1 MESPFA
7 PGQREV
13 RLAARLGFVKDGSVR
28 AGRLIAALI
37 GVTWVPILVL
47 TLVAGTAY
55 GGNAAVP
62 FLADFLPYGRYL
74 VALPI
79 LVLMDPFINREATL
93 AIVNLRA
100 AGMIAPAD
108 ESTLDRKIERAGH
121 LWRSVAIRLVLL
133 GITILIAVVTYEAK
147 AAMDAPDWMFDPDSS
162 DRALSTAGWW
172 NAAIGVP
179 LFRLFVLFAFW
190 KLLIW
195 SWFLFQL
202 SRMHLNYQPMHAD
215 GCAGLSILERVQ
227 FGFCGLVAA
236 LSVQFGCVI
245 ADAVSYGGHDVMSFR
260 LPAAAFVVLM
270 LLLLFTP
277 LVAFVRPLTQACIRA
292 EHVFHA
298 WFSRASEQLGTSLK
312 QTSDEAIASRL
323 SSQDISALTDASALY
338 AGALRTRKMPV
349 TKRALV
355 AVLAAAVVPMF
366 LPLLPL
372 LPLKQIAT
380 RLASIV
386 L

>member
-1 MESPFA
+1 VESPFA
-7 PGQREV
+7 PGRHEV
-13 RLAARLGFVKDGSVR
+13 RLAARLGFVKDGSIR

-37 GVTWVPILVL
+37 AITWLPILIL
-47 TLVAGTAY
+47 TIVAGTAF
-55 GGNAAVP
+55 GGDAEVP

-108 ESTLDRKIERAGH
+108 ASTLDRNIERTRQ
-121 LWRSVAIRLVLL
+121 LWRSVAVRLVLL
-133 GITILIAVVTYEAK
+133 GITILIAVVSYEAN
-147 AAMDAPDWMFDPDSS
+147 AAIDAPDWMFDPDSS
-162 DRALSTAGWW
+162 DGALSTAGWW
-172 NAAIGVP
+172 NAAIGIP

-195 SWFLFQL
+195 SKFLFQL

-215 GCAGLSILERVQ
+215 GCAGLSIFERVQ

-260 LPAAAFVVLM
+260 LPAVAFIVLM

-277 LVAFVRPLTQACIRA
+277 LAAFIRPLSQACIRA

-298 WFSRASEQLGTSLK
+298 WFNRASERVGTSLR
-312 QTSDEAIASRL
+312 QTSDEAITSGL
-323 SSQDISALTDASALY
+323 STSEISALTDASALY
-338 AGALRTRKMPV
+338 AGALRTRKIPV

-372 LPLKQIAT
+372 LPLKQIAA